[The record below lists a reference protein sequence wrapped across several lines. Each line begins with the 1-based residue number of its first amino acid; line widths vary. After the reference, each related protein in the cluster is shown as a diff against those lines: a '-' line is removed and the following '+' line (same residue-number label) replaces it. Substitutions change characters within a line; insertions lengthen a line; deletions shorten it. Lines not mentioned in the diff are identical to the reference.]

1 MQTKADNPPASEPTA
16 IYISDCNHSQL
27 LYQSPLSTLCVV
39 EVLRAI
45 FPLQIEYSL
54 SGSTL
59 NVPLDQVSAL
69 NWNSLSFPPII
80 LQFKSQSCSWALRL
94 SCFCIKLKCKMS
106 TSSNGY
112 IIYRISHGLFW
123 SEHPSEMRAQV
134 LSTKCFTIQTRST
147 YQSSPLANADTE
159 RNC

>member
-59 NVPLDQVSAL
+59 SVPLDQVSAL
-69 NWNSLSFPPII
+69 N
-80 LQFKSQSCSWALRL
+80 
-94 SCFCIKLKCKMS
+94 
-106 TSSNGY
+106 
-112 IIYRISHGLFW
+112 
-123 SEHPSEMRAQV
+123 
-134 LSTKCFTIQTRST
+134 
-147 YQSSPLANADTE
+147 
-159 RNC
+159 